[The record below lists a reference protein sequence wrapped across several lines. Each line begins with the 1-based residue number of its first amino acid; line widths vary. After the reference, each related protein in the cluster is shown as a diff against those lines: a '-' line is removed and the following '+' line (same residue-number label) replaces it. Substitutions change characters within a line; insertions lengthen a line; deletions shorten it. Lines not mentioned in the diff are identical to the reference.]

1 MRPNKQPNKQLI
13 TLLLPL
19 MMITSGCQNAPLS
32 DTSVLA
38 PTAETTNE
46 SELDQWIM
54 QSITQPY
61 QIEVLYRWDEK
72 ELLGTYVY
80 PPREEKVR
88 SVLETIKYLFLESLE
103 LSPIGGPHYLKGKLP
118 IRIKMYGGH
127 NLDPHGVELLY
138 NPLGTPVEMSIYNV
152 NSFDP
157 RDPEKVYLLMR
168 SVFHQFAKRMLELYP
183 YDRDKFYRISG
194 HRYLSSTEPIAIPL
208 SYHHSPKER
217 FGLDTYA
224 GRRGCYTIYGLL
236 SAEDDMA
243 EMISATLLSTPQEI
257 QNFLEEVSIPDED
270 NDPEVSERYARE
282 ATKAHSELLKKQAF
296 LHKYI
301 KVHWGVDLTK
311 AEVTILRR
319 MAQFIQ
325 SKAEEE

>member
-1 MRPNKQPNKQLI
+1 MRLNKQLI

-19 MMITSGCQNAPLS
+19 MMIIAGCQNGPLS
-32 DTSVLA
+32 DTSVLL

-46 SELDQWIM
+46 SELDQWIT

-61 QIEVLYRWDEK
+61 QVEVLYRWDEK

-80 PPREEKVR
+80 PPQEEKVK
-88 SVLETIKYLFLESLE
+88 SVLETVKYLFLESFE
-103 LSPIGGPHYLKGKLP
+103 LPAIGDLHYLKGKLP
-118 IRIKMYGGH
+118 IRIKMYGGP
-127 NLDPHGVELLY
+127 NLDPNGVELLY
-138 NPLGTPVEMSIYNV
+138 NPLGTPVEMCIYNV

-157 RDPEKVYLLMR
+157 TDPEKVFLLVR

-194 HRYLSSTEPIAIPL
+194 HRYLSSTEPIALPL
-208 SYHHSPKER
+208 SYHQSPKER

-224 GRRGCYTIYGLL
+224 GRRGCYTLYGLL

-243 EMISATLLSTPQEI
+243 EMISVSLLSTPQQI
-257 QNFLEEVSIPDED
+257 QYLLEEVSIPEED

-282 ATKAHSELLKKQAF
+282 AIEAHSELLKKQAF
-296 LHKYI
+296 LHQYI
-301 KVHWGVDLTK
+301 KVHWGLDLTK

-319 MAQFIQ
+319 VTQFIQ
-325 SKAEEE
+325 SKSEEE

>member
-1 MRPNKQPNKQLI
+1 MRPDKQLL
-13 TLLLPL
+13 TALLPFL
-19 MMITSGCQNAPLS
+19 MMIGGCQSTQLS

-38 PTAETTNE
+38 PTSETTKE

-54 QSITQPY
+54 QFITLPY

-80 PPREEKVR
+80 PPQEEKVR
-88 SVLETIKYLFLESLE
+88 SVLETVKTLFLESFE
-103 LSPIGGPHYLKGKLP
+103 LPAVGGLSYLKGKLP
-118 IRIKMYGGH
+118 IRIKMYGGP
-127 NLDPHGVELLY
+127 NLDPNGVELLY
-138 NPLGTPVEMSIYNV
+138 NPIGTPVEMSIYNV

-157 RDPEKVYLLMR
+157 NDPEKVYLLMR

-208 SYHHSPKER
+208 SYRQGYKER

-224 GRRGCYTIYGLL
+224 GKRGCYTMYALL

-257 QNFLEEVSIPDED
+257 EYLFEEAGTPDD
-270 NDPEVSERYARE
+270 DPNPEVAERYARE
-282 ATKAHSELLKKQAF
+282 AVLAHNELLEKRAF
-296 LHKYI
+296 LHQYI
-301 KVHWGVDLTK
+301 KVHWRLDLKK

-319 MAQFIQ
+319 VARFIQ
-325 SKAEEE
+325 SKVDEK

>member
-1 MRPNKQPNKQLI
+1 MRPNKQTNKQLI

-19 MMITSGCQNAPLS
+19 MMIIAGCQNAKLS

-38 PTAETTNE
+38 PAAETTNE
-46 SELDQWIM
+46 SELDQWIT

-80 PPREEKVR
+80 PPQEEKVK
-88 SVLETIKYLFLESLE
+88 SVLETVKYLFLESFE
-103 LSPIGGPHYLKGKLP
+103 LPAIGDLHYLKGKLP
-118 IRIKMYGGH
+118 IRIKMYGGS
-127 NLDPHGVELLY
+127 NLDPNGVELLY
-138 NPLGTPVEMSIYNV
+138 NPLGTPVEMCIYNV

-157 RDPEKVYLLMR
+157 SDPEKVFLLMR

-208 SYHHSPKER
+208 SYQQSYKER

-224 GRRGCYTIYGLL
+224 GRRGCYTMYALL
-236 SAEDDMA
+236 SPEDDMA

-257 QNFLEEVSIPDED
+257 EYLFEETSIPDGD
-270 NDPEVSERYARE
+270 PNPEVAERYARE
-282 ATKAHSELLKKQAF
+282 AALAHNELLEKQAF
-296 LHKYI
+296 LSQYI
-301 KVHWGVDLTK
+301 KVHWGLDLTK

-319 MAQFIQ
+319 VAQFIQ
-325 SKAEEE
+325 SKEEEE